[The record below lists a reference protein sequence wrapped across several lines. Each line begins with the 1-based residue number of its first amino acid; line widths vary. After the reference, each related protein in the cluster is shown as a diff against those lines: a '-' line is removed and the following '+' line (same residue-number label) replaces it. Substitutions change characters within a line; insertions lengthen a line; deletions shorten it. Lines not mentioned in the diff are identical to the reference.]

1 MTVFDA
7 VLTAST
13 ALDVMAASRGG
24 AGAIAA
30 RQATRLARLREIAMR
45 RSPFYRCCH
54 HGLADAPLQ
63 ALPPVQKTELMES
76 FDDWVTDPRVH
87 LSDLLGFLRDPQRIG
102 DAFAGAFVVWES
114 SGSSGEPGVFVQD
127 ARAMAVYDAVES
139 LRRSTPRP
147 LQRWLDPL
155 FIGERMAFVGA
166 TGGHFATAVT
176 VERLRRLNP
185 WVAQSMRTFSILQ
198 PLSALTAQLEEWA
211 PSVLATYPTA
221 AALLAEEAQHGRLR
235 INPDEVWTGGE
246 TLTPAMRHLIESGLA
261 CSVRNSYGA
270 SEFLPI
276 AWECDEG
283 LLHLNADWVILEPVD
298 AQMRPVPPGELGS
311 TTLLTNLA
319 NFVQPLIRYDVGD
332 QVRFADQPCG
342 CGSVLPAIE
351 VHGRRDAVLQMRGAA
366 GRQITLLP
374 LALTTVLE
382 EQAGLYD
389 FQLCQRDPTTLVL
402 RVGTHGATGAAAV
415 QRACAAVRG
424 FAQQQGVID
433 VRVFAEAGVLPARGR
448 TGKAPRV
455 VATPADRPAAAPA
468 REPERTRRSHS

>member
-24 AGAIAA
+24 AAAIAA
-30 RQATRLARLREIAMR
+30 RQASRLARLREVALQ
-45 RSPFYRCCH
+45 RSPFYRRWH
-54 HGLADAPLQ
+54 HGLAKAPLQ
-63 ALPPVQKTELMES
+63 ALPPVQKTELMQS
-76 FDDWVTDPRVH
+76 FDEWVTDQRIR
-87 LSDLLGFLRDPQRIG
+87 LSDLAGFLRDPQRIG
-102 DAFAGAFVVWES
+102 DAFAGAFIVWES
-114 SGSSGEPGVFVQD
+114 SGSSGEPGIFVQD
-127 ARAMAVYDAVES
+127 ARAMAVYDAIES

-185 WVAQSMRTFSILQ
+185 WVAQSMRSFSILQ
-198 PLSALTAQLEEWA
+198 PLSELVAQLEEWA

-221 AALLAEEAQHGRLR
+221 AALLADEAHHGRLHLT
-235 INPDEVWTGGE
+235 PDEVWTGGE
-246 TLTPAMRHLIESGLA
+246 TLTPAMRHLIESALG
-261 CSVRNSYGA
+261 CSVRNSYGT

-283 LLHLNADWVILEPVD
+283 QLHVNTDWVILEAVD
-298 AQMRPVPPGELGS
+298 AQMQPVPRGELGS

-332 QVRFADQPCG
+332 EVRFTGQPCG
-342 CGSVLPAIE
+342 CGSALPAIE
-351 VHGRRDAVLQMRGAA
+351 VHGRRDDVLQLRGTE
-366 GRQITLLP
+366 GRPVTLLP

-389 FQLCQRDPTTLVL
+389 FQLCQRDARTLVL
-402 RVGTHGATGAAAV
+402 RIAAHGARAAAAA
-415 QRACAAVRG
+415 QRACAVLHA
-424 FAQQQGVID
+424 FAQQQGAAD
-433 VRVFAEAGVLPARGR
+433 VRVVVEAGVRPARGR
-448 TGKAPRV
+448 TGKSPRV
-455 VATPADRPAAAPA
+455 VAASRDEHAGTAAGEPTRP
-468 REPERTRRSHS
+468 RRKHS

>member
-24 AGAIAA
+24 AAAIAA
-30 RQATRLARLREIAMR
+30 RQSTRLARLREAAIR
-45 RSPFYRCCH
+45 RSPFYRRGH

-76 FDDWVTDPRVH
+76 FDDWVTDPRIH
-87 LSDLLGFLRDPQRIG
+87 LSDLHGFLRDPQRIG
-102 DAFAGAFVVWES
+102 DAYAGSFVVWES

-127 ARAMAVYDAVES
+127 ARAMAVYDAIES

-147 LQRWLDPL
+147 LQR
-155 FIGERMAFVGA
+155 
-166 TGGHFATAVT
+166 FATAVT

-198 PLSALTAQLEEWA
+198 PLSALSAQLEEWA

-221 AALLAEEAQHGRLR
+221 AALLADEAQHGRLR

-261 CSVRNSYGA
+261 CSVRNSYGT

-283 LLHLNADWVILEPVD
+283 QLHVNADWVILEPVD
-298 AQMRPVPPGELGS
+298 AQMRPVLPGELGS

-332 QVRFADQPCG
+332 QVRFTDQPCG
-342 CGSVLPAIE
+342 CGSALPAVE

-366 GRQITLLP
+366 GRPITLLP

-389 FQLCQRDPTTLVL
+389 FQLWQRDPTTLVL
-402 RVGTHGATGAAAV
+402 HVGTHGLTDAAAV
-415 QRACAAVRG
+415 QRACAALRG

-433 VRVFAEAGVLPARGR
+433 VRDFAEAGVLPARGR

-455 VATPADRPAAAPA
+455 VAAPGDKPAAAPA
-468 REPERTRRSHS
+468 REPERPKRSHS